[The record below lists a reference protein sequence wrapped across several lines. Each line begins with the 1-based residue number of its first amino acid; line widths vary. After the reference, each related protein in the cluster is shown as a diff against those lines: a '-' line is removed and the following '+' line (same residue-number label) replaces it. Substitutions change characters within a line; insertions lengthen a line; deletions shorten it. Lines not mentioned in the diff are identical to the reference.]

1 MLDKVF
7 LNIIIAVLMDVESD
21 NNPNAIGDNGKA
33 VGILQ
38 IHEICVDDVNRIT
51 KSNYTYDDR
60 YNVTKS
66 TVICANYLIYYHDK
80 YVKWY
85 EDNKM
90 FIMHENGHKVEDY
103 PHPSDV
109 DEICARLWNGG
120 YAGLKRN
127 PRATDAYWEKVKKKL
142 NVLRKHGISTQAP
155 IID

>member
-21 NNPNAIGDNGKA
+21 NNPNAIGDDGKA

-66 TVICANYLIYYHDK
+66 TVICANYLMYYHDK
-80 YVKWY
+80 YL
-85 EDNKM
+85 
-90 FIMHENGHKVEDY
+90 DY
-103 PHPSDV
+103 VPFTVMD
-109 DEICARLWNGG
+109 DYEICARLWNGG
-120 YAGLKRN
+120 YEGLKRN
-127 PRATDAYWEKVKKKL
+127 PSATDAYWEKVKNKL
-142 NVLRKHGISTQAP
+142 NILRKHGISTQAP